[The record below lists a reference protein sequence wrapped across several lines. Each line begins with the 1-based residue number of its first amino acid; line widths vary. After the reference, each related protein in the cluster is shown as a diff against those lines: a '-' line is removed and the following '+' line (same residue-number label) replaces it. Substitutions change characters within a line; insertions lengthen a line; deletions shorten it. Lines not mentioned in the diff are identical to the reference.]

1 MRGKKKY
8 YNRVSTLREILYKK
22 KKKKRKKKK
31 KEKEK
36 KNISHFARS
45 KVDIKNSFDR
55 KLYKRDVLRLYI
67 YIQPELTHI

>member
-8 YNRVSTLREILYKK
+8 YNRVSTLREILYK
-22 KKKKRKKKK
+22 KKKK

>member
-8 YNRVSTLREILYKK
+8 YNRVSTLREILY
-22 KKKKRKKKK
+22 KKKK